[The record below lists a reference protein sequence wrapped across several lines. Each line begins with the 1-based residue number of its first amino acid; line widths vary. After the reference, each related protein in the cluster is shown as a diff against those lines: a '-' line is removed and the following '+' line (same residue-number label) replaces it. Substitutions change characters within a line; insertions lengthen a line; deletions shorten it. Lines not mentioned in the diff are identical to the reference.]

1 MSDQCT
7 KGTNWGQVSIDD
19 KNLFLKYNQ
28 NNIIKFP
35 LKKVVNS
42 NTQKNDIVL

>member
-7 KGTNWGQVSIDD
+7 KGINWGLVSVDD
-19 KNLFLKYNQ
+19 KNLTLKYNSS
-28 NNIIKFP
+28 NIIKLP

-42 NTQKNDIVL
+42 NT